1 MKLKVI
7 ITGSTGMVGKSVLL
21 ECIDRPEIESILVIN
36 RRPLDIKHEK
46 VTEILLNDFF
56 NLSAI
61 EDNLRGYDACYFCL
75 GVSAFR
81 MSEEEYTR
89 ITYDLTL
96 HFADTVLKL
105 NPDLQFCYVSGQGTD
120 SSEIGR
126 VMWARVKGRTENA
139 LLNMPFNKS
148 YMFRPGFIQPMK
160 GIRSS
165 TKLYNAL
172 YVVFKPFYPL
182 LKALFP
188 KQITS
193 SVQIGNAMINIVIYG
208 SEKIHLNNND
218 INLLA
223 ERNIGD

>member
-36 RRPLDIKHEK
+36 RRPLDIKHDK
-46 VTEILLNDFF
+46 MTEILLNDFF

-81 MSEEEYTR
+81 MSEADYTR

>member
-36 RRPLDIKHEK
+36 RRPLDIKHDK
-46 VTEILLNDFF
+46 MTEILLNDFF

-61 EDNLRGYDACYFCL
+61 EDKLRGYNACFFCL